1 MDDPAC
7 ADDNDGTEGDGETPG
22 DGTDDGSDDGDS
34 DGAMIQVCILATG
47 ELGQITQA
55 QLDADVSG
63 VLFGSA
69 DHLACNGDGA
79 GDGEDDGNGGGNGG
93 GNNGMLVEACILA
106 TGQIDRVTQTEL
118 EAGLIAGLLGAAN
131 DRACAGDGNGGGNGG
146 GDGETPGD
154 GDGETPGDG
163 DGVGVLVGIC
173 VEVSADVFEFQRVD
187 AAAAAL
193 LVADLSTDSFLAST
207 SALCD
212 GDGETPGG
220 GNDGGNDPDEVIDTP
235 GSGTGTVQQPGG
247 SSVRPATTTRPVISA
262 GQQVRG
268 SQRASAPAVRS
279 VKSASAS
286 TVRGKVTS
294 FPNTGTGPSAQAT
307 AGAATQLITQ
317 FSLFGLALL
326 GLIGG
331 LAIRRTGRQGW

>member
-1 MDDPAC
+1 
-7 ADDNDGTEGDGETPG
+7 
-22 DGTDDGSDDGDS
+22 
-34 DGAMIQVCILATG
+34 MIQVCILATG
-47 ELGQITQA
+47 ELDQITQA

-69 DHLACNGDGA
+69 DHLACADA
-79 GDGEDDGNGGGNGG
+79 GNSDDDGNGGGNGG

-118 EAGLIAGLLGAAN
+118 EAGLIAELLGAAN
-131 DRACAGDGNGGGNGG
+131 DPGCAGDGNGGGNSG
-146 GDGETPGD
+146 GDGETPGN

-212 GDGETPGG
+212 GDGETPGDGDGG
-220 GNDGGNDPDEVIDTP
+220 GNDGGNGGGNDPDEVIDTP

-247 SSVRPATTTRPVISA
+247 SSVRPATTTRSVIS
-262 GQQVRG
+262 RG
-268 SQRASAPAVRS
+268 SQRAFAPAVRS